1 MLAVAARLFLRTVKL
16 LKSRSKTLLLLAL
29 LLAALFVLGGI
40 CFAEGEEPALEAG
53 DQAESEP
60 NADSVLPVVD
70 EYLIYQVQLLQG
82 VLMSCTGLLVGYL
95 SIGEVLRC
103 IW

>member
-1 MLAVAARLFLRTVKL
+1 M
-16 LKSRSKTLLLLAL
+16 LLLAL

-40 CFAEGEEPALEAG
+40 SHAEGEEPVSEAG
-53 DQAESEP
+53 DSIESEQ

-70 EYLIYQVQLLQG
+70 EGLIYEVQLLQG
-82 VLMSCTGLLVGYL
+82 VLMSCTGLLIGYL